1 MSIVEKNNA
10 EPRETK
16 GYALLIGVDD
26 YRAFDSTGAQDLPG
40 SVNDVM
46 AWRSTLLRRGY
57 DADNIRVLV
66 SPVPGP
72 LGPLGAQPATRAN
85 IERALA
91 WLEEQTS
98 DRDRTAGV
106 LTFSGHG
113 DTDADGQPVI
123 CPADTQV
130 VDGFLE
136 KTIRVSDIVYR
147 LSRNSA
153 VFLDCCHSG
162 PTEMI
167 PWPASLE
174 VAKENARPKNPAGH
188 AVLLSL
194 RGRPGSAVDM
204 KPLRDRPVQCRVL
217 SATSAGG
224 VAFQAEFMG
233 RFQGAL
239 TWAVTSA
246 LGQWKAL
253 PPHNGGPASVTLS
266 AYTARQHVEQMMASV
281 EMPQTSELWGEP
293 VATDALAKRIPLL
306 GRGIEDMVSVDPD
319 GRRVPVQ
326 FPVDLKVWFGTNI
339 NPATVGAAG
348 GVSAMSYTPPT
359 GYSRN
364 REYWRLT
371 DTFMNDITSTTS
383 PASQIDFVVDTSAS
397 PPSWSNILTNPPK
410 PLFWMDLVPTWTNC
424 SPPNRTGYYT
434 RVNDGKSP
442 IAAVMFD
449 LVRPENNGGR
459 WGGSITWYRV
469 VTTTTTGTAVFDST
483 GRSFVLSSGPDP
495 STLTMQWQVATFS
508 PNVV

>member
-1 MSIVEKNNA
+1 M

-26 YRAFDSTGAQDLPG
+26 YSAYDPTRSLDLPG

-46 AWRSTLLRRGY
+46 AWRNTLLRRGY
-57 DADNIRVLV
+57 DADNIRMLV
-66 SPVPGP
+66 SPVPTP
-72 LGPLGAQPATRAN
+72 LGSLGAQPATRAN

-91 WLEEQTS
+91 WLEGQIA

-113 DTDADGQPVI
+113 DVDPAGEPVI
-123 CPADTQV
+123 CPTDTHLAG
-130 VDGFLE
+130 DHLE
-136 KTIRVSDIVYR
+136 KTIRVSEIVHR
-147 LSRNSA
+147 LSRNAA

-162 PTEMI
+162 PTEVI
-167 PWPASLE
+167 PASAALD
-174 VAKENARPKNPAGH
+174 VAKEKAPRRPTGH

-194 RGRPGSAVDM
+194 RGRPAASVDA
-204 KPLRDRPVQCRVL
+204 KPLRQKPVSCRVL
-217 SATSAGG
+217 SATSMDG

-266 AYTARQHVEQMMASV
+266 AYEARQHVEQMLASI

-306 GRGIEDMVSVDPD
+306 GRGIEDLISVDPD
-319 GRRVPVQ
+319 GQRVPLE
-326 FPVDLKVWFGTNI
+326 FPVDLKVWFGSNL
-339 NPATVGAAG
+339 NPAAVGAAG
-348 GVSAMSYTPPT
+348 AVSATSYTPPR
-359 GYSRN
+359 GYLRN
-364 REYWRLT
+364 LEYWRMT
-371 DTFMNDITSTTS
+371 DTFLNDVMSLTN
-383 PASQIDFVVDTSAS
+383 PASQIDFVVDASAS
-397 PPSWSNILTNPPK
+397 PPSWDNILTSPPK
-410 PLFWMDLVPTWTNC
+410 PLFSMDLIPNWTNC
-424 SPPNRTGYYT
+424 PPPTRTGYYT
-434 RVNDGKSP
+434 RLTDGKSP

-449 LVRPENNGGR
+449 LIRPEDNGGR

-469 VTTTTTGTAVFDST
+469 VTSTTVGSAVFDST
-483 GRSFVLSSGPDP
+483 GRTFYRASGPDP
-495 STLTMQWQVATFS
+495 STLTMQWQVVTLP
-508 PNVV
+508 PNAV